1 MTRLVELARSYEVD
15 LIPDIAHK
23 DLTKENIA
31 ALKMQGYRNLRLD
44 EFGDEAFIERCG
56 KAFTLVVNAST
67 FTTVNINYWNDSDF
81 VKIIACH
88 NYYPKVYLRDFA

>member
-31 ALKMQGYRNLRLD
+31 ALKNAGLSYSRLD

-56 KAFTLVVNAST
+56 KAFNACCGEMRRRLP
-67 FTTVNINYWNDSDF
+67 TVNI
-81 VKIIACH
+81 KC
-88 NYYPKVYLRDFA
+88 